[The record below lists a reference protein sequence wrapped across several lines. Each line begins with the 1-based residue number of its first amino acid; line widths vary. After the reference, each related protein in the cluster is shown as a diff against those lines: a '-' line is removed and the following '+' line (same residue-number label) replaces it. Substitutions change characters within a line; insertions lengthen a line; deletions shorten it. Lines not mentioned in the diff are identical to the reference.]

1 MEESS
6 NVQINQFN
14 NKSSVKN
21 ITYQHFIQ
29 QQNQNKKL
37 SDDNLEIFKRKL
49 RTQNYFEECDDM
61 NIIHHSTK

>member
-6 NVQINQFN
+6 TVQINQFN

-37 SDDNLEIFKRKL
+37 SNDSLEIFKRKL
-49 RTQNYFEECDDM
+49 RTQNYFEECDDI